1 MLPLASARE
10 VVQAMLCLK
19 RDKQKLVIRL
29 CGLGGWKETR
39 PMQEEEGRLLRKLL
53 VGLWSSHLKF
63 SSSKRGIE
71 GGISARN

>member
-39 PMQEEEGRLLRKLL
+39 PMQEEESRLLREIA
-53 VGLWSSHLKF
+53 SSAMVF
-63 SSSKRGIE
+63 SSEIFQQQKGD
-71 GGISARN
+71 